1 MRKLKQSQKKWKSL
15 QRLLSHD
22 LKVASKSQLSPIR
35 KALMSLIKAIST
47 VGVYTLLSRV
57 FGFIRDILIANFLG
71 AGSVA
76 DAFFVAFRFPNL
88 FRRLF
93 AEGAFAAAF
102 VPIFSTSLEKDG
114 RNVALEFANQAFTAL
129 AVLLLLFVI
138 FMEAV
143 MPWALVALA
152 PGFEGIEGKVEMATE
167 YSRIAFPYL
176 LFISLVSLQSGVLNS
191 IHCFG
196 AAAAAP
202 VLLNL
207 TFISAM
213 LVFPGDN
220 AHTGLVLSWAVSVA
234 GVVQFVWLSY
244 HCRREGY
251 PLRFVRPRLSPKV
264 KALGRRILPV
274 VFGASLY
281 QINLLIGTVLASLVA
296 DGAVSYL
303 YYADRVTQLPLG
315 VVGVAVGTALLPT
328 LSRQLAAKDNS
339 AAMMSQNRG
348 LELALLLTLPATLA
362 LIAMPE
368 PLIKTLFGRGAFDAH
383 AVSATSAA
391 LAAYA
396 TGLPAYVL
404 IKVLTPGFFA
414 REDTRTPVRIAVFAM
429 LANII
434 MNLIFMRY
442 WGHVGIAYASSL
454 SAWANALALG
464 IILNRRGE
472 LVLDA
477 RLLNQ
482 SVRAFF
488 ASLGMGAA
496 LYFCV
501 HTFGNVLFG
510 GPINQW
516 VGVAVLV
523 VGGLGLYVAL
533 AALFGAAKPAD
544 VRRLLRHRG

>member
-1 MRKLKQSQKKWKSL
+1 MN
-15 QRLLSHD
+15 LL
-22 LKVASKSQLSPIR
+22 
-35 KALMSLIKAIST
+35 KAIST

-71 AGSVA
+71 ASSVA

-102 VPIFSTSLEKDG
+102 VPIFVTSLEKDG
-114 RNVALEFANQAFTAL
+114 KNEALEFANQAFTVL
-129 AVLLLLFVI
+129 AILLFLLVI
-138 FMEAV
+138 FMEV
-143 MPWALVALA
+143 TMPWAMVILA
-152 PGFEGIEGKVEMATE
+152 PGFDGIEGKIEMATD

-176 LFISLVSLQSGVLNS
+176 FFISLVSLQSGVLNS
-191 IHCFG
+191 VRCFG
-196 AAAAAP
+196 AAASAP

-213 LVFPGDN
+213 VAFPGDSV
-220 AHTGLVLSWAVSVA
+220 HMGLVLSCAVSVA
-234 GVVQFVWLSY
+234 GVLQFVWLFY

-251 PLRFVRPRLSPKV
+251 PLRLVFPRLSPKV
-264 KALGRRILPV
+264 RVLGRRILPV

-281 QINLLIGTVLASLVA
+281 QINLLIGTILASLVA

-328 LSRQLAAKDNS
+328 LSRQLAAKDS
-339 AAMMSQNRG
+339 CGAMMSQNRG
-348 LELALLLTLPATLA
+348 LELALLLTLPATVA

-368 PLIKTLFGRGAFDAH
+368 PLIRVLFGRGAFDAQ

-391 LAAYA
+391 LVAYA

-414 REDTRTPVRIAVFAM
+414 REDTKTPVRIAVFAM

-454 SAWANALALG
+454 SAWANVLALG
-464 IILNRRGE
+464 FVLKRRGE
-472 LVLDA
+472 LILDS
-477 RLLNQ
+477 RLLSQ
-482 SVRAFF
+482 SIRALL
-488 ASLGMGAA
+488 ASFGMGAMLYLFVHKFGYA
-496 LYFCV
+496 L
-501 HTFGNVLFG
+501 LG
-510 GPINQW
+510 GSIDQW
-516 VGVAVLV
+516 AGVAILV
-523 VGGLGLYVAL
+523 VGGMGLYVAL
-533 AALFGAAKPAD
+533 AFLFGAAKAAD
-544 VRRLLRHRG
+544 VQRLLKLRD

>member
-1 MRKLKQSQKKWKSL
+1 VVTLKPRQSPT
-15 QRLLSHD
+15 RNVHMNLL
-22 LKVASKSQLSPIR
+22 
-35 KALMSLIKAIST
+35 KAIST

-57 FGFIRDILIANFLG
+57 FGFVRDILIANFLG
-71 AGSVA
+71 ASSVA

-102 VPIFSTSLEKDG
+102 VPIFATSLEKDG
-114 RNVALEFANQAFTAL
+114 RNEALEFANQAFTVL
-129 AVLLLLFVI
+129 AILLLFFVA

-143 MPWALVALA
+143 MPWAMVILA
-152 PGFEGIEGKVEMATE
+152 PGFEDIEGKIEMATD

-176 LFISLVSLQSGVLNS
+176 FFISLVSVQSGVLNS
-191 IHCFG
+191 VHRFA

-213 LVFPGDN
+213 LVFPGN
-220 AHTGLVLSWAVSVA
+220 SAHTGLVLSWAISVA
-234 GVVQFVWLSY
+234 GVVQFIWLVY

-251 PLRFVRPRLSPKV
+251 SLCLVRPRLSPKV
-264 KALGRRILPV
+264 RVLGQRILPV

-281 QINLLIGTVLASLVA
+281 QINLLIGTILASLVA

-328 LSRQLAAKDNS
+328 LSRQLAAKDDS
-339 AAMMSQNRG
+339 AAMTSQNRG
-348 LELALLLTLPATLA
+348 LELALLLTLPATAA

-368 PLIKTLFGRGAFDAH
+368 PLIRGLFGRGAFDVH

-391 LAAYA
+391 LVAFA

-434 MNLIFMRY
+434 MNLVFMGY

-464 IILNRRGE
+464 VVLNRRGE
-472 LVLDA
+472 LFLDA
-477 RLLNQ
+477 RLLSQ
-482 SVRAFF
+482 SLRAFL

-501 HTFGNVLFG
+501 NTFGNVLFG
-510 GPINQW
+510 ESINQW

-523 VGGLGLYVAL
+523 LGGLAIYVAL
-533 AALFGAAKPAD
+533 AVIFGVTKLAD
-544 VRRLLRHRG
+544 VRRLLKPGG